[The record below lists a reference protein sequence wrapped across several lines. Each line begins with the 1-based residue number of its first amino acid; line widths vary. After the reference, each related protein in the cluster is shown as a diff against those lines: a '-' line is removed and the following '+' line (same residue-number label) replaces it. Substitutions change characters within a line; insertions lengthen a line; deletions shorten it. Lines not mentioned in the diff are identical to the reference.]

1 MTEEK
6 STEKPLEKLTVKE
19 LKEIALGIEEIQGV
33 SAMKKEELIDAIKT
47 VRGIPLKQARAKPI
61 DTIVGL
67 KQKMSTLRERK
78 AALREK
84 GDKPGVARI
93 RRRISR
99 LKKRTRRMAQRT
111 T

>member
-19 LKEIALGIEEIQGV
+19 LKEIALEMEVIQGV
-33 SAMKKEELIDAIKT
+33 SAMKKEELIDAIKE
-47 VRGIPLKQARAKPI
+47 VKGMPLKKVREKSI
-61 DTIVGL
+61 DTIVDL
-67 KQKMSTLRERK
+67 KQKMSALRERK
-78 AALREK
+78 AELREK

-99 LKKRTRRMAQRT
+99 LKKRTRRMAQSAT
-111 T
+111 